1 MEENVL
7 LKTMGIYKLEVVNF
21 SGLEDPRICCLGRS
35 QHAATII
42 HLQGPSSTIKTAP
55 AGNVNWYSGYGKQH
69 RNSQKTKNRTTI

>member
-42 HLQGPSSTIKTAP
+42 HLQVPSSTIKTAP

-69 RNSQKTKNRTTI
+69 RNSSKN